1 MRHYKNTV
9 TGSEIFTECEIQGG
23 DWVEI
28 IQKPIE
34 IQKEEPQKEPKKQP
48 RKSGRKKES

>member
-9 TGSEIFTECEIQGG
+9 TNAEIFTECEINGG

-28 IQKPIE
+28 IQKPVT
-34 IQKEEPQKEPKKQP
+34 IQKEEPPKEPKK
-48 RKSGRKKES
+48 RKKK

>member
-9 TGSEIFTECEIQGG
+9 TGSGIFTECELHGG

-34 IQKEEPQKEPKKQP
+34 IRKEEPPKEPVKKANK
-48 RKSGRKKES
+48 RTKK